1 MNIPENE
8 KEYFHL
14 YFNETKDE
22 IKKMS
27 WLKIIKFK

>member
-22 IKKMS
+22 IKKNE
-27 WLKIIKFK
+27 LAEDNKV